1 MWDLVSISFETVL
14 ASAQDRC
21 SVCVKR
27 TMGSKIIFDAPTV
40 VLGDEGLVDICSFRL
55 EIVLHKIGARF
66 ALNVP

>member
-1 MWDLVSISFETVL
+1 
-14 ASAQDRC
+14 
-21 SVCVKR
+21 
-27 TMGSKIIFDAPTV
+27 MGSKIIFDAPTV